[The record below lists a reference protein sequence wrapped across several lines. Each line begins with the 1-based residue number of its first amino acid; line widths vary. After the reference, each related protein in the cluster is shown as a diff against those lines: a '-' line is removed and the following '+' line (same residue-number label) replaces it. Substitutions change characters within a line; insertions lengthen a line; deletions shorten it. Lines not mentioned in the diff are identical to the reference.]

1 MGLARNYDSTNGT
14 SGGAVTFTP
23 DFNAPAKVWL
33 LQNLSATE
41 SDIITFSLVGKDY
54 KVRGGRALK
63 LSLVADSVTIS
74 GSGASYVVRCADV
87 PSAVSLTLKASAGG
101 GGGGSAITGEIISGS
116 FSDGGRAGFS
126 THIVISNQSAA
137 FTGTRYFA
145 LPTSPEAWVTYVMKD
160 GKGDAATNNIDIAS
174 GSGSHT
180 IDGSSASAVISSN
193 FGSLSFVFDGISNW
207 SIV

>member
-33 LQNLSATE
+33 LQNLSATD

-74 GSGASYVVRCADV
+74 GSGAAYVVRCADV

-101 GGGGSAITGEIISGS
+101 GGGSAVTGEIVAGEGTSR
-116 FSDGGRAGFS
+116 GRTGFS

-145 LPTSPEAWVTYVMKD
+145 LPASPENWATYVIKD
-160 GKGDAATNNIDIAS
+160 GKGDGATNNIDVAA

-193 FGSLSFVFDGISNW
+193 FGSLSFVFDGIGNW